1 MKRYMAAT
9 FLATIVTV
17 LLTSAAVVWAQD
29 EELTLAG
36 VAEQLNALVDR
47 VTTIE
52 ERLEPVTTTDG
63 VCVQYS
69 HNQLQR
75 ETITKYLN
83 AFEEDVGSLVTLK
96 SVRYSTDSG
105 LTTYHFEEAFT
116 DRSVTE
122 TWNGCEFV
130 DTGEWVE
137 E

>member
-1 MKRYMAAT
+1 MKLYIAAT
-9 FLATIVTV
+9 FLAIIVTV
-17 LLTSAAVVWAQD
+17 LLTSAAIVWAQD

-36 VAEQLNALVDR
+36 LAEKLTALVER
-47 VTTIE
+47 VTVIE

-75 ETITKYLN
+75 ETITKYLD

-96 SVRYSTDSG
+96 SVRYNTESG
-105 LTTYHFEEAFT
+105 LTSYHFEEAFT

-122 TWNGCEFV
+122 TWYGCEFV
-130 DTGEWVE
+130 DTGKWVE